1 MLMVSQSDIRLVG
14 VVGMPGAGKTEA
26 VEYITAKGWPKVY
39 FGGFMYDEM
48 RKRGIEITPESQQ
61 LFREDFRAREGND
74 IFARRAIEEI
84 SRLSAAG
91 QHQVVLDGL
100 YSWSEY
106 RTLKHAYHSMLEVI
120 AIVAPRHL
128 RHHRLAN
135 RPERPFTE
143 EESTMRDYTEIE
155 NIEKGGPIAI
165 ADHYI
170 INDGELDELHK
181 KIDDVLAGAF
191 AE

>member
-26 VEYITAKGWPKVY
+26 VEYVAAKGWPKVY
-39 FGGFMYDEM
+39 FGGIMYDEM
-48 RKRGIEITPESQQ
+48 RKRNIDITPESQQ
-61 LFREDFRAREGND
+61 LFREDLRSREGND
-74 IFARRAIEEI
+74 YLARRAIEEI
-84 SRLSAAG
+84 ARLSAAG
-91 QHQVVLDGL
+91 QHNIVLDGL

-106 RTLKHAYHSMLEVI
+106 RALKHAYHASLEVI

-135 RPERPFTE
+135 RPDRPFTE
-143 EESTMRDYTEIE
+143 EEATMRDYTEIE

-170 INDGELDELHK
+170 INDSGLDELHE
-181 KIDDVLAGAF
+181 KIDDILAGTF

>member
-1 MLMVSQSDIRLVG
+1 MTEQTNIRLLAL
-14 VVGMPGAGKTEA
+14 VGMPGAGKTEA
-26 VEYITAKGWPKVY
+26 VDYVASKGWPKVY
-39 FGGFMYDEM
+39 FGGIVYNEM
-48 RKRGIEITPESQQ
+48 EQAGIEVTAESQQ
-61 LFREDFRAREGND
+61 AFREQLRAQKGKD
-74 IFARRAIEEI
+74 YIARRAIEEI
-84 SRLSAAG
+84 RKLIAAG
-91 QHQVVLDGL
+91 QHNIVLDGV

-106 RTLKHAYHSMLEVI
+106 KALKHEFHHEFEVI
-120 AIVAPRHL
+120 AIVAPKHI

-143 EESTMRDYTEIE
+143 DEATHRDFTEIE

-170 INDGELDELHK
+170 VNAGSLDELHR
-181 KIDDVLAGAF
+181 KIDDIMQRDTF

>member
-1 MLMVSQSDIRLVG
+1 MTEQTNIRLLAL
-14 VVGMPGAGKTEA
+14 VGMPGAGKTEA
-26 VEYITAKGWPKVY
+26 VDYIASKGWPKVY
-39 FGGFMYDEM
+39 FGGIVYDEM
-48 RKRGIEITPESQQ
+48 KQAGVEITAESQQ
-61 LFREDFRAREGND
+61 AFREQLRAQNGKD
-74 IFARRAIEEI
+74 YIARRAIEEI
-84 SRLSAAG
+84 RKLIAAG
-91 QHQVVLDGL
+91 QHNIVLDGV

-106 RTLKHAYHSMLEVI
+106 KALKHEFHHEFEVV
-120 AIVAPRHL
+120 AIVAPKHV

-143 EESTMRDYTEIE
+143 DEATHRDFTEIE

-170 INDGELDELHK
+170 VNAGSLDELHH
-181 KIDDVLAGAF
+181 KIDDVMRGAF

>member
-1 MLMVSQSDIRLVG
+1 MTEQTNIRLLAL
-14 VVGMPGAGKTEA
+14 VGMPGAGKTEA
-26 VEYITAKGWPKVY
+26 VDYVASKGWPKVY
-39 FGGFMYDEM
+39 FGGIVYNEM
-48 RKRGIEITPESQQ
+48 EQAGIEVTAESQQ
-61 LFREDFRAREGND
+61 AFREQLRAQKGKD
-74 IFARRAIEEI
+74 YIARRAIEEI
-84 SRLSAAG
+84 RKLIAAG
-91 QHQVVLDGL
+91 QHNIVLDGV

-106 RTLKHAYHSMLEVI
+106 KALKHEFHHEFEVI
-120 AIVAPRHL
+120 AIVAPKHI

-143 EESTMRDYTEIE
+143 DEATHRDFTEIE

-170 INDGELDELHK
+170 VNAGSLDEFHR
-181 KIDDVLAGAF
+181 KIDDIMQRDTF